1 MKRDPRTGSLW
12 QVPTGLDDVA
22 DQPMTSKGDGT
33 IIRQEPTELSSRDNR
48 AGRSV
53 SSAKSHWRRLPRGEE
68 LEPPVDAFPAIEYD
82 GTIILSDQ
90 QESTSGDDKQHE
102 STTNEASVRP
112 ASEPSSATAH
122 PTPMTVTLHPSTPFR
137 KIPTPSSSAPTA
149 IHKLKSISVSVLE
162 RGPAPPPDLPKAY
175 ILSSNAALSHV
186 SSLPRSQFLRLLP
199 YRWKGHFGASLKT
212 AVWRE
217 DMADLVLSLLRK
229 RVVKWLLSRDG
240 AISVPERRVSEM
252 DLPGNLSA
260 LLWVVDPWEEPCGD
274 GQVKGEGK
282 LRSEPP
288 LGAVVR
294 MGGKPGGR
302 DHEGSDER
310 NRVDGDRIPVF
321 NLPLLL
327 GQESLGELQHGRA
340 QHNYKKW
347 SGWLGLEQGK
357 LSMKL
362 VGMLWGLTRYVG
374 DGQVE
379 LREWAVR

>member
-1 MKRDPRTGSLW
+1 
-12 QVPTGLDDVA
+12 
-22 DQPMTSKGDGT
+22 MTSKGDET
-33 IIRQEPTELSSRDNR
+33 IIRQEPTELSSRDNKET
-48 AGRSV
+48 RSV
-53 SSAKSHWRRLPRGEE
+53 SSAEYQGRQLPIGEE
-68 LEPPVDAFPAIEYD
+68 LGSPLDRFPAMQND
-82 GTIILSDQ
+82 GTFIRSDR
-90 QESTSGDDKQHE
+90 QESTSADDKQHE
-102 STTNEASVRP
+102 STTDEASVRP
-112 ASEPSSATAH
+112 ASKPSFELVH
-122 PTPMTVTLHPSTPFR
+122 PTPMAVTLHPSTPLR
-137 KIPTPSSSAPTA
+137 KIPAQSSFGPTLN
-149 IHKLKSISVSVLE
+149 HKLKSIRVSVLE
-162 RGPAPPPDLPKAY
+162 QGPAPPPDLPKAY

-186 SSLPRSQFLRLLP
+186 SSLPRSQFMRLLP

-212 AVWRE
+212 SVWRE
-217 DMADLVLSLLRK
+217 DMAELVLSLLRK
-229 RVVKWLLSRDG
+229 RVVKWLLSWDG
-240 AISVPERRVSEM
+240 AIPVPERRVSEM

-260 LLWVVDPWEEPCGD
+260 LLWVVDPWEDPCGD

-294 MGGKPGGR
+294 MGGTPGGR

-340 QHNYKKW
+340 QHNQRKW
-347 SGWLGLEQGK
+347 SGWLGLQQGK